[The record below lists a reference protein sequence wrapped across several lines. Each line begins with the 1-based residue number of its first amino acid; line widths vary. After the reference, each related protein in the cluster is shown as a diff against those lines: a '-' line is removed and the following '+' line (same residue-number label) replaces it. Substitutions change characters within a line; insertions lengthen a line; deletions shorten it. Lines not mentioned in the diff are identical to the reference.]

1 MATPS
6 KGKTKV
12 KAPKA
17 PAKTAAHRDPA
28 AIFVWKGPEPGKSPV
43 LAYLKKHHPERFML
57 PDVEGAVK
65 ALKVKYTDTPTKY
78 ARWRV
83 GAWLKSGL
91 IAVGK
96 A

>member
-1 MATPS
+1 MTKQAKP
-6 KGKTKV
+6 KV
-12 KAPKA
+12 KK
-17 PAKTAAHRDPA
+17 PAKLAKGVQPHRDPA
-28 AIFVWKGPEPGKSPV
+28 AIFIWKEEPGKSLV
-43 LAYLKKHHPERFML
+43 LAYLKKHHPERFMV

-65 ALKVKYTDTPTKY
+65 ALKVKVSDTPIQY

-83 GAWLKSGL
+83 KAWLQAGL